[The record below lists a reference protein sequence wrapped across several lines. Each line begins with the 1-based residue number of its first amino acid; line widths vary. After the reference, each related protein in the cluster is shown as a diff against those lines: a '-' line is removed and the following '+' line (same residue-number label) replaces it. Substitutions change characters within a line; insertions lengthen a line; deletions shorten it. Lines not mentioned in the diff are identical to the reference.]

1 MMTTRTGFYPNMI
14 ALKTLLWKE
23 ILRFMRIWSQTI
35 LPPAITMSL
44 YFIIFGKFIGS
55 QIQHI
60 DGYAYIQY
68 IVPGLVMMSIM
79 TNAYANTASSFFLT
93 KFNKSIEEMLV
104 SPMSNFITLLGFML
118 GGTVRGVLVGIIVIL
133 VSLLFTHVP
142 IYHISIVIIMA
153 LLSAMVFSL
162 GGLINGIYAKRFD
175 DISFIPTFVLTPL
188 TYLGGVFY
196 SIQQLPPT
204 WRSISLF
211 NPILAMVDTF
221 RYGLLGISDLNVFF
235 GFGLVSLLFIVMFFW
250 ARWLLYKGVGI
261 KV

>member
-1 MMTTRTGFYPNMI
+1 MHTRTGIHSNWI
-14 ALKTLLWKE
+14 ALTTLVSRE
-23 ILRFMRIWSQTI
+23 ISRFMRIWSQTL

-55 QIQHI
+55 QIRHI
-60 DGYAYIQY
+60 DGYTYMQY

-93 KFNKSIEEMLV
+93 KFNKSIEEMIV
-104 SPMSNFITLLGFML
+104 SPMASFIILLGFSI
-118 GGTVRGVLVGIIVIL
+118 GGLVRGILVGIIVIII
-133 VSLLFTHVP
+133 SQLFTRVP
-142 IYHISIVIIMA
+142 ISHFGIVIAMA
-153 LLSAMVFSL
+153 VLAAMVFSL

-196 SIQQLPPT
+196 SIKQLPPA
-204 WRSISLF
+204 WRTISTF
-211 NPILAMVDTF
+211 NPILNMVDTF
-221 RYGLLGISDLNVFF
+221 RYGILGVSDLNVYW
-235 GFGLVSLLFIVMFFW
+235 GFALVSTMFIVMFFW
-250 ARWLLYKGVGI
+250 AWILLNKGVGI

>member
-1 MMTTRTGFYPNMI
+1 MTTKIGFYSNLI
-14 ALKTLLWKE
+14 ALQTLLNKE
-23 ILRFMRIWSQTI
+23 IMRFMRIWSQTL
-35 LPPAITMSL
+35 LPPAMTMSL

-60 DGYAYIQY
+60 HGYAYIQY

-79 TNAYANTASSFFLT
+79 TNAYANTASSFFMT

-104 SPMSNFITLLGFML
+104 SPMSNIITLLGFTL
-118 GGTVRGVLVGIIVIL
+118 GGMCRGVIVGIIVIII
-133 VSLLFTHVP
+133 SLLFTHVP
-142 IYHISIVIIMA
+142 VHQVGIIISMA
-153 LLSAMVFSL
+153 ILAAMVFSL

-196 SIQQLPPT
+196 SINQLPPL
-204 WRSISLF
+204 WKSISMF
-211 NPILAMVDTF
+211 NPILDMVDTF
-221 RYGLLGISDLNVFF
+221 RYGLLGVSDLSVFW
-235 GFGLVSLLFIVMFFW
+235 GFTLVITLLIGMFFW
-250 ARWLLYKGVGI
+250 AWALLHNGVGI

>member
-1 MMTTRTGFYPNMI
+1 MTPRTGFYPNMI
-14 ALKTLLWKE
+14 ALQTLLYKE
-23 ILRFMRIWSQTI
+23 VMRFMRIWSQTL

-55 QIQHI
+55 QIKHI

-79 TNAYANTASSFFLT
+79 TNAYANTAASFFLT

-104 SPMSNFITLLGFML
+104 SPMPSLVVLIGFML
-118 GGTVRGVLVGIIVIL
+118 GGALRGILVGVLVIFI
-133 VSLLFTHVP
+133 SLLFTHIPVS
-142 IYHISIVIIMA
+142 HLAIVIFMA
-153 LLSAMVFSL
+153 VLAAMVFSL

-196 SIQQLPPT
+196 SIKQLPPA
-204 WRSISLF
+204 WQSISMF
-211 NPILAMVDTF
+211 NPILDMVDSF
-221 RYGLLGISDLNVFF
+221 RFGLLGVSDLNIYF
-235 GFGLVSLLFIVMFFW
+235 GFSLVSLLFIIMFFW
-250 ARWLLYKGVGI
+250 AWRLLIKGTGI

>member
-1 MMTTRTGFYPNMI
+1 MVSRTGLYPNLI
-14 ALKTLLWKE
+14 ALQTLLSKE
-23 ILRFMRIWSQTI
+23 ILRFMRIWSQTL
-35 LPPAITMSL
+35 LPPAITMCL

-60 DGYAYIQY
+60 HGYAYIQY
-68 IVPGLVMMSIM
+68 IVPGLVMMSVM

-104 SPMSNFITLLGFML
+104 SPMANFVTLIGFML
-118 GGTVRGVLVGIIVIL
+118 GGTLRGILVGAIVVLI
-133 VSLLFTHVP
+133 SLLFTHIP
-142 IYHISIVIIMA
+142 IEHPIIACFMVVLA
-153 LLSAMVFSL
+153 AMVFSL
-162 GGLINGIYAKRFD
+162 GGLINAIYAKRFD

-196 SIQQLPPT
+196 SVDQLQPL

-211 NPILAMVDTF
+211 NPVLAIVDSF
-221 RYGLLGISDLNVFF
+221 RYGLLGISDLNIYF
-235 GFGLVSLLFIVMFFW
+235 GFGLVGGLFFFMFAWAWMLLH
-250 ARWLLYKGVGI
+250 KGTGI

>member
-1 MMTTRTGFYPNMI
+1 MNQRTGFYPNYI
-14 ALKTLLWKE
+14 ALKTLLSKE
-23 ILRFMRIWSQTI
+23 VFRFMRIWSQTL

-44 YFIIFGKFIGS
+44 YFLIFGKFIGS

-60 DGYAYIQY
+60 QGYSYIQY

-104 SPMSNFITLLGFML
+104 SPMSNLTILLGYTL
-118 GGTVRGVLVGIIVIL
+118 GGTLRGILVGAIVML
-133 VSLLFTHVP
+133 VSFLFTHIP
-142 IYHISIVIIMA
+142 LLHPFIFFSMA
-153 LLSAMVFSL
+153 ILSAAVFSL
-162 GGLINGIYAKRFD
+162 GGLINAIYAKRFD

-196 SIQQLPPT
+196 SIDQLPPF
-204 WRSISLF
+204 WRSLSVF
-211 NPILAMVDTF
+211 NPILNMVDTF
-221 RYGLLGISDLNVFF
+221 RFGLLGVSDLNVYL
-235 GFGLVSLLFIVMFFW
+235 GFALVTGLLIFMLLW
-250 ARWLLYKGVGI
+250 GWLLLQKGTGI